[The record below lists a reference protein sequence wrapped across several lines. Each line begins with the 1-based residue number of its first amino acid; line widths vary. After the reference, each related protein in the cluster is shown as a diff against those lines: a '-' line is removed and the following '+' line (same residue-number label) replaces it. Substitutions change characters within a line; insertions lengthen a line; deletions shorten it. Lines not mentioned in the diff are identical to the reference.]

1 MFALKSFAQ
10 VPVEIHNSTGAIGA
24 LNPFPVTFSGSID
37 VESPLAIIDNG
48 GSITVD
54 NAGTFAVQAAQSGVW
69 SVGISGAVTVS
80 ATNLDIRDLTATSD
94 SIRIYANTA
103 KDGSGTN
110 YVPIVDADGNLQ
122 IDVLS
127 LPAITASNLDI
138 RDLTSVSDSVSAVQS
153 GTWNIGSVTTLP
165 NITIGSM
172 PAVTATDLDIR
183 DLTSVSDSVKVEGG
197 NTADVKV
204 TLDSEIVAVTGA
216 FFQETQPVS
225 IATMPSTPVTG
236 TFWQETQPIS
246 GSVTVSGTVGTSTT
260 LVRKES
266 SQDLSAGAL
275 NYTTDFA
282 AKTKVLQVLL
292 HASTT
297 ISETVNISFNS
308 TTGANY
314 DTVIKSETLSSAAN
328 IAWIPD
334 NFVLLSGDE
343 VTVTCTN
350 GGGTGTVY
358 VTIVGETLN

>member
-1 MFALKSFAQ
+1 MKKLCVIVFVCIATILMAG
-10 VPVEIHNSTGAIGA
+10 I
-24 LNPFPVTFSGSID
+24 FPPGD
-37 VESPLAIIDNG
+37 
-48 GSITVD
+48 
-54 NAGTFAVQAAQSGVW
+54 
-69 SVGISGAVTVS
+69 S
-80 ATNLDIRDLTATSD
+80 ATNLDIRDLTAASD
-94 SIRIYANTA
+94 SVRIYANTA

-204 TLDSEIVAVTGA
+204 TLDGE
-216 FFQETQPVS
+216 S
-225 IATMPSTPVTG
+225 IAVTG